1 MADAERLERQLERI
15 GARSDADG
23 VTHADQ
29 LGKAP
34 FEFRDRLAQG
44 EVTGRHQSADLGQD
58 RCRVGELLEQIGIS
72 NVVHGARQV
81 E

>member
-15 GARSDADG
+15 GAGSDADG
-23 VTHADQ
+23 VARADQ

-34 FEFRDRLAQG
+34 FEFGDRLAQR
-44 EVTGRHQSADLGQD
+44 EVAGRHQSADLGQD
-58 RCRVGELLEQIGIS
+58 RRRVGELLEQIGIS